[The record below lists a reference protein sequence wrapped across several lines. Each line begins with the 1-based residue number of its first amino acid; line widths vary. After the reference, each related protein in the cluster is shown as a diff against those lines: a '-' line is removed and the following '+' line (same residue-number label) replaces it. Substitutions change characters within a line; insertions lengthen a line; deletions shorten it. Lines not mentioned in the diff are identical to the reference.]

1 MNNQYICKSVENK
14 IIKLLKPNNND
25 RMIAKKLA
33 YVREYLDLRDYVG
46 YDELIM
52 QLEELEECDN
62 CKELEERDEMIGVQE
77 LGFCR
82 NCNEHYL

>member
-33 YVREYLDLRDYVG
+33 YMREHLDLRDYVG

-52 QLEELEECDN
+52 DLEELEECS
-62 CKELEERDEMIGVQE
+62 CGELEVRDELTGVQE
-77 LGFCR
+77 NRFCR
-82 NCNEHYL
+82 RCR